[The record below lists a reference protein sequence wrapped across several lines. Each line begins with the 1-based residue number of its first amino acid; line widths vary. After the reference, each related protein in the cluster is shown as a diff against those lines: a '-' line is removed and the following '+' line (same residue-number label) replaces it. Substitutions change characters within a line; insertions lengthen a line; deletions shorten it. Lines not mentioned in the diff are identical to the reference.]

1 MINSIFRYS
10 VIFVILLL
18 LQVLLFSNINFGGYI
33 NPYIYVMFIL
43 MLPVE
48 LPVWLILIISFF
60 TGLII
65 DFFYGTTGVNAGAT
79 VAAGFVRPYVLR
91 IISPRDGYEAGA
103 SPSMLVYGFRWFLL
117 YSLLVVSV
125 HHFVLF
131 FLEVFRFIDFFRT
144 LFRVILSTA
153 FTTSFILLI
162 EYYRRGT
169 ITRQK

>member
-10 VIFVILLL
+10 LIFIILLL
-18 LQVLLFSNINFGGYI
+18 LQVLLFNNINFGGYI
-33 NPYIYVMFIL
+33 NPCVYIMFIML
-43 MLPVE
+43 LPVE
-48 LPVWLILIISFF
+48 IPGWILLVISFF

-65 DFFYGTTGVNAGAT
+65 DFFTGTTGMNTGAT

-117 YSLLVVSV
+117 YSLVIVSL
-125 HHFVLF
+125 HHFILF
-131 FLEVFRFIDFFRT
+131 FLEVFRFTDFFRT
-144 LFRVILSTA
+144 LMRIILSTL
-153 FTTSFILLI
+153 FSVSFILLI

-169 ITRQK
+169 ISRQS